1 MGLLS
6 VEIKLIINYVPNN
19 YEGKM
24 KLNKKGLIHMYSIF
38 ICKSQKLAGYLM
50 LFKNFRLIETQPSR
64 EDENRNVFLF
74 TNSQILQDAIN
85 EYKEWRILNSNANFN
100 NKQINTSTRT
110 ISTAT
115 NPSEKPNNE

>member
-1 MGLLS
+1 
-6 VEIKLIINYVPNN
+6 
-19 YEGKM
+19 
-24 KLNKKGLIHMYSIF
+24 
-38 ICKSQKLAGYLM
+38 M

-85 EYKEWRILNSNANFN
+85 EYKEWRTLNSNANFN
-100 NKQINTSTRT
+100 NKQINASTRT
-110 ISTAT
+110 ISTAI